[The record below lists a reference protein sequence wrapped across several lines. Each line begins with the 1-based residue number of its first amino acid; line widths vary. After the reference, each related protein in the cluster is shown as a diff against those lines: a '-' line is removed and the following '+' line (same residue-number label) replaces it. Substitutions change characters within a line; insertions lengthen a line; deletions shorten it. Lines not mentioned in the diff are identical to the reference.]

1 MPPRARSLALLIFF
15 QMLPATLVVP
25 AIRPLFAAFH
35 GGNEG
40 AMHAFSGVNMLGAA
54 LVAPIVGALMD
65 RGFSSRRI
73 LLVLAVCDGLLLAAV
88 SLPLPTTQVL
98 ILRALEGGAHVG
110 AATVLM
116 AEMAQLG
123 RETGRQRLMGLAGAG
138 IIFAIALGSA
148 VGALLLKL
156 DSRAP
161 LWFGALLAFGVAAV
175 SAKSAPRV
183 VKRERVALVV
193 GQLLERREFL
203 VPVGA
208 AFIARFT
215 VGCLIVT
222 FALFSHRVHQLSD
235 THIGLLF
242 SILTLTFAFAMYPAA
257 RLSERVAPARLL
269 GGAGAVYAV
278 ALLTLAYAPR
288 PLLALWM
295 FVAGLTSALLFSTIL
310 GYAAASREALQGTA
324 MAWVN
329 AAGSLGMLLGPITA
343 GVVSTWL
350 KDPEDLARGY
360 RAVFTLAGMSLV
372 IWLVLSARWLH
383 HMGREETRAL
393 AEKPPADGRAAA

>member
-35 GGNEG
+35 GGNES
-40 AMHAFSGVNMLGAA
+40 AMHAFSGLNMLGAA
-54 LVAPIVGALMD
+54 IVAPIVGTLMD
-65 RGFSSRRI
+65 RGWNSRRM
-73 LLVLAVCDGLLLAAV
+73 LMVLAACDAVLLAVV
-88 SLPLPTTQVL
+88 SLPLPTWQVL
-98 ILRALEGGAHVG
+98 SLRTLEGGAHVG
-110 AATVLM
+110 AATLLL

-138 IIFAIALGSA
+138 VIFAVALGSTL
-148 VGALLLKL
+148 GSLLLKL
-156 DSRAP
+156 DSGAP
-161 LWFGALLAFGVAAV
+161 LWVGALTAAGVAVV
-175 SAKSAPRV
+175 SAKSAPSV
-183 VKRERVALVV
+183 VRRERVELVV

-222 FALFSHRVHQLSD
+222 FALFSHHVHQLGD

-242 SILTLTFAFAMYPAA
+242 SVLTLTFAFAMYPAA
-257 RLSERVAPARLL
+257 RISERVAPARLL
-269 GGAGAVYAV
+269 GAAAAVYAA

-295 FVAGLTSALLFSTIL
+295 FVAGLASALLFSTIL

-329 AAGSLGMLLGPITA
+329 AAGSLGMLLGPMAA
-343 GVVSTWL
+343 GLLSTWL
-350 KDPEDLARGY
+350 KDPDDVARGY
-360 RAVFTLAGMSLV
+360 RAVFTLAGSTLV
-372 IWLVLSARWLH
+372 VWLVLSARWLH
-383 HMGREETRAL
+383 RMGQEETRAL
-393 AEKPPADGRAAA
+393 AAKPPSDGHAVV